1 MFLLLL
7 LAPLAFGGDDVFV
20 VPEGATAEVA
30 GPAVWLTEERFRQYV
45 ADSRKLP
52 VCTEALDKAI
62 DLSIEANERTL
73 HVREIA
79 LTEFHL
85 VDEEDAVQI
94 QTIAEQAV
102 RLDTQ
107 ADRITR
113 LRSQR
118 NVAWGIAGGFLA
130 ASTSAVVLSLSRS
143 GV

>member
-1 MFLLLL
+1 MISLLL
-7 LAPLAFGGDDVFV
+7 LASLAFAEDEVFAV
-20 VPEGATAEVA
+20 EEGATETIT
-30 GPAVWLTEERFRQYV
+30 GPAVWMGSARYRRYV

-52 VCTEALDKAI
+52 VCQEALDRAI

-79 LTEFHL
+79 LTEFQL
-85 VDEEDAVQI
+85 ADEEDAVQV

-107 ADRITR
+107 ADKITR

-118 NVAWGIAGGFLA
+118 NVAWGIAGGFIA
-130 ASTSAVVLSLSRS
+130 ASTAATVLTLSN
-143 GV
+143 